1 MKEFFNYLRALFEAL
16 FSDIGQFLKTA
27 FVSPWADVRNNFLL
41 YRDIF
46 NVYVGDFGVGGW
58 ILYILFLLFW
68 VALLGALVY
77 LIYCFVV
84 KYKAYHNRK
93 VDKSKLI
100 EQVQKLN
107 DQLYTAIL
115 EKNEILN
122 LKVGSLGIQPGAAG
136 APGQVKTKTDNDFS
150 NSRFPK
156 LAAVDYKYL
165 TYKTHIEMP
174 EIDSAL
180 SLEQLITKYRFFAA
194 SQMKL
199 YYDMKTLRTF
209 FAAMGTTKLII
220 LEGISG
226 TGKTSLPYSLVKFFQ
241 NDVKIC
247 SVQPS
252 WRDRSELI
260 GYYNEFAKKFN
271 ETEFLKAVYETTYRE
286 DNCLIVL
293 DEMNLARI
301 EYYFAEFL
309 SIMEMPNV
317 AEWTIEISNKPDP
330 GDPKHLMEGKLLIPQ
345 NLWFIGTA
353 NNDDSTFTITDKVYD
368 RAMTLTFST
377 KGVAFDCPFTEPVSI
392 TFDFLNK
399 LFMEAQTNYPMS
411 EVTLE
416 KFKKLD
422 LFIFNKFSLAFGNRI
437 QKQMKI
443 FIPNY
448 VAAGGTEV
456 EALDY
461 IFASKILKKFVALNL
476 AFLHDELNQLI
487 GEIEKLFG
495 KGNFAQS
502 KKIIEDFIK
511 MS

>member
-1 MKEFFNYLRALFEAL
+1 MKDFFNYLRALFEAL
-16 FSDIGQFLKTA
+16 FANIGQFFKTA
-27 FVSPWADVRNNFLL
+27 FISPWANIRGNFQL

-46 NVYVGDFGVGGW
+46 NVYVGGFGVWGW
-58 ILYILFLLFW
+58 VLYIFYLLLWAALFI
-68 VALLGALVY
+68 AIVY
-77 LIYCFVV
+77 LIYCFII
-84 KYKAYHNRK
+84 KYIKYHDRK
-93 VDKSKLI
+93 LDKTKLI

-122 LKVGSLGIQPGAAG
+122 LKVGSLGIQPGTPG
-136 APGQVKTKTDNDFS
+136 APKAKTDNDFS

-174 EIDSAL
+174 EIDAAL
-180 SLEQLITKYRFFAA
+180 TLEQLINKYRFFAA

-199 YYDMKTLRTF
+199 YYDLKTLRTF

-330 GDPKHLMEGKLLIPQ
+330 GDPKHLIDGKLLIPQ

-368 RAMTLTFST
+368 RAMTLTFSS

-399 LFMEAQTNYPMS
+399 LFQEAQTNYPMT
-411 EVTLE
+411 EVTLD

-422 LFIFNKFSLAFGNRI
+422 TFIFNKFSLAFGNRI

-443 FIPNY
+443 FVPNY

-461 IFASKILKKFVALNL
+461 IFASKILKKFVSLNI
-476 AFLHDELNQLI
+476 AFLHEELKELI
-487 GEIEKLFG
+487 SEIEKLFG